1 MPSFIN
7 TNMASLNAQRNLN
20 TSQTA
25 QNDALQRLSSG
36 MRINSAKDDAAG
48 LAISSRMSSQIAGSN
63 QAIRNANDGISL
75 AQTAE
80 GDLSQISNNLQRMR
94 DLAVQAS
101 NATNSAS
108 DRAALNAE
116 VQSLAQEIDRVSQNS
131 SFNGVKLL
139 DGSFTAQNFQVGAN
153 ATANDNVQI
162 ASISSARISQLG
174 GVGATTSSTV
184 TGTAV
189 TAALTAGA
197 LTLNGTQVG
206 ASTVGALPGQSAASA
221 AAVATAINA
230 VSGTSGVTATAN
242 TTTLNAV
249 AATNFGSVSAGAF
262 SINGINVGAI
272 AAGGNA
278 IGQGANTAAAIN
290 LVSAQSGVTATAN
303 TQTGVVSLSAADG
316 RDITIA
322 SALAAQSSTAG
333 PTAASFVAGVL
344 TKTGLTIGTGAT
356 AASTAGAV
364 TASDLAIAGTR
375 TISASQGTVAANTIS
390 VTTASGTYALGA
402 IDLTGTAAQNAT
414 AISTAINAATG
425 AAVTTNAV
433 SGVVTSAIA
442 FKLDVMGIAADS
454 ATSVANQAT
463 ALAQFGAASAAG
475 LIGSQTFTATT
486 PVAATAATN
495 RGTVSLSSNNA
506 AGIVL
511 SGGAVASGGFTAGT
525 TAATTVS
532 SVAAISAVNISTA
545 AGATAALSAI
555 DGALATVNTSR
566 ASLGAYQNRFA
577 SVVSSLQTTSENL
590 TASRSRIQ
598 DTDFAAETASL
609 SRAQILQQAGTAML
623 AQANQLPNQVMTL
636 LR

>member
-48 LAISSRMSSQIAGSN
+48 LAITSRMSSQIAGSN

-153 ATANDNVQI
+153 ATANDSVQI
-162 ASISSARISQLG
+162 ASIASARISQLG
-174 GVGATTSSTV
+174 SAGATTAATR
-184 TGTAV
+184 TGTATT
-189 TAALTAGA
+189 TALAAGDV
-197 LTLNGTQVG
+197 TLNGFQVG
-206 ASTVGALPGQSAASA
+206 ASNVGALPGESAASA
-221 AAVATAINA
+221 KQIAVAINA
-230 VSGTSGVTATAN
+230 ISGSSGVTATAN
-242 TTTLNAV
+242 TTSVAGA
-249 AATNFGSVSAGAF
+249 AATAFAALTAANSLSV
-262 SINGINVGAI
+262 NGISIGAI
-272 AAGGNA
+272 AAGTTA
-278 IGQGANTAAAIN
+278 AGQGANVAAAFN
-290 LVSAQSGVTATAN
+290 SVSSQSGVTASAN
-303 TQTGVVSLSAADG
+303 ATTGVVTLSAVEG
-316 RDITIA
+316 RDITLLA
-322 SALAAQSSTAG
+322 LGTTTVAQALAA
-333 PTAASFVAGVL
+333 
-344 TKTGLTIGTGAT
+344 TGLVTGDT
-356 AASTAGAV
+356 V
-364 TASDLAIAGTR
+364 TPA
-375 TISASQGTVAANTIS
+375 
-390 VTTASGTYALGA
+390 
-402 IDLTGTAAQNAT
+402 
-414 AISTAINAATG
+414 
-425 AAVTTNAV
+425 AAVTT
-433 SGVVTSAIA
+433 
-442 FKLDVMGIAADS
+442 
-454 ATSVANQAT
+454 
-463 ALAQFGAASAAG
+463 
-475 LIGSQTFTATT
+475 
-486 PVAATAATN
+486 
-495 RGTVSLSSNNA
+495 RGTITLSSNNA
-506 AGIVL
+506 AGIVQ
-511 SGGAVASGGFTAGT
+511 GGAAAASAGLTAAGLV

-532 SVAAISAVNISTA
+532 NVSAISAINISTA
-545 AGATAALSAI
+545 AGATSALSAI
-555 DGALATVNTSR
+555 DGALATVNSSR